1 MVGGATSGPWT
12 RGGEALET
20 AMSGVAD
27 TSAQVVVLD
36 ITGVKGV
43 DSCVAATLARGA
55 GSAPEAAGRAGRMGY
70 R

>member
-1 MVGGATSGPWT
+1 MDAEGV
-12 RGGEALET
+12 GEAIET

-36 ITGVKGV
+36 ITDVKGV
-43 DSCVAATLARGA
+43 DSRVAATLVRGA
-55 GSAPEAAGRAGRMGY
+55 GPAPGTAGGAGRIGY

>member
-1 MVGGATSGPWT
+1 
-12 RGGEALET
+12 
-20 AMSGVAD
+20 MSGVAD

-43 DSCVAATLARGA
+43 DSCVAATLVRGA